1 MIMTVVVVLLL
12 GIGVYA
18 SYLACNNLRNLRKLL

>member
-12 GIGVYA
+12 GIGCYA
-18 SYLACNNLRNLRKLL
+18 SYLAYKNLRKLL